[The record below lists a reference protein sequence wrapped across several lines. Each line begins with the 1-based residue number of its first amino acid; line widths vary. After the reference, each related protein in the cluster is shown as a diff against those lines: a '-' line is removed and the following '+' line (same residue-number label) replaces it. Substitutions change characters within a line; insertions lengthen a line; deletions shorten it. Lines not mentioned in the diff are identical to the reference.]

1 MNHDA
6 FLDSKSLRNA
16 AKYQEEFK
24 TLHPSGYTVSKFITV
39 VVRSNIFYHFSMKLF
54 IYINKYK

>member
-6 FLDSKSLRNA
+6 FLDSKSLRKA

-24 TLHPSGYTVSKFITV
+24 TLHPSGYTVSKYITV
-39 VVRSNIFYHFSMKLF
+39 VVRSKKRFYSAYLK
-54 IYINKYK
+54 

>member
-6 FLDSKSLRNA
+6 FLDSKSMRKA
-16 AKYQEEFK
+16 AKYQEDFK

-39 VVRSNIFYHFSMKLF
+39 VVRSNKIINNKIDIFDTLY
-54 IYINKYK
+54 